1 MNCPVPGTVRARA
14 AQPRQVRKE
23 ATVSGCMLRLGI
35 PGTGR
40 FKARGALKRRVLYSQ
55 KI

>member
-1 MNCPVPGTVRARA
+1 MNCPVSGTVRVRA

-35 PGTGR
+35 PGTGH
-40 FKARGALKRRVLYSQ
+40 FFLKDLTQRTQRD
-55 KI
+55 KEH